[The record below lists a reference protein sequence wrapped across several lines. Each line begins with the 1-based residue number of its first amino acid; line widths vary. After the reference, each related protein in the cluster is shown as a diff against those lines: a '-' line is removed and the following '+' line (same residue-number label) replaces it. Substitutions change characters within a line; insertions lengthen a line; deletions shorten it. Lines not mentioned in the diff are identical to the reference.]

1 MTKKTISEKEQN
13 LLDVIAKAKKDLIK
27 LKVKQKN
34 EIGMLANKYNL
45 GAIESSILE
54 RAFKEIADRYSAA

>member
-1 MTKKTISEKEQN
+1 MTKKTTSEKEQN

-34 EIGMLANKYNL
+34 EIGMLAHKYNL
-45 GAIESSILE
+45 GAIESSTLE
-54 RAFKEIADRYSAA
+54 RAFKEIADKYNAA

>member
-1 MTKKTISEKEQN
+1 MTKKTTSEKEQN

-34 EIGMLANKYNL
+34 EIGMLAHKYNL
-45 GAIESSILE
+45 GAIEPSILE
-54 RAFKEIADRYSAA
+54 RAFKEIADRYNAA

>member
-1 MTKKTISEKEQN
+1 MTKKTTSEKEQN

-34 EIGMLANKYNL
+34 EIGILAHKYNL
-45 GAIESSILE
+45 GAI
-54 RAFKEIADRYSAA
+54 